1 MPFGTLTELQWGF
14 GATVVFCM
22 LSLVHACVLHA
33 WLAFE
38 VPAWYRISRGTVSLD
53 RARSTQADAHT
64 PDSS

>member
-38 VPAWYRISRGTVSLD
+38 VPA
-53 RARSTQADAHT
+53 
-64 PDSS
+64 